1 MDYWSTLN
9 FNFMKYLSILFI
21 LFSITSSCQKDEN
34 VNFDVQNEEEIVNY
48 IKQNNLNALKSITG
62 LYYVITKEG
71 TGAQPNSNSNVVVN
85 YKGYFTNGKVFDQ
98 SSESGIAFNLQQ
110 VISGWTEGITYFK
123 KGGEGVLLVPSKLGY
138 GQEGNSRIPGGSV
151 LIFDIKLLDVK

>member
-1 MDYWSTLN
+1 
-9 FNFMKYLSILFI
+9 MKYLSILFI

-62 LYYVITKEG
+62 LYYIVTKEG